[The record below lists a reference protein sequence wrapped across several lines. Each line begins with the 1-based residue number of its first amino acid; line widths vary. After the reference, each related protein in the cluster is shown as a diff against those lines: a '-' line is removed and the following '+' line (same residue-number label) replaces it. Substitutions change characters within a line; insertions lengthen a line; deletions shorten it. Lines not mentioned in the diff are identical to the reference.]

1 MKHKPSVPQPQPAP
15 DDLPYALTFF
25 LTARERQQV
34 LRTLRRFGRKRA
46 QALLRALRVER

>member
-1 MKHKPSVPQPQPAP
+1 MTHKTSVPPPQPAP
-15 DDLPYALTFF
+15 DDLPHALTFY

-46 QALLRALRVER
+46 QALLRALRVEK